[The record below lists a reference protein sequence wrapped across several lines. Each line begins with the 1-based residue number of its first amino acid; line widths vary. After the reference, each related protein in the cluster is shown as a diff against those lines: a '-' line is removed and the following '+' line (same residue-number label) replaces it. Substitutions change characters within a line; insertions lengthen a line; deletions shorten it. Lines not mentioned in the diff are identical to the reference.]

1 VESITDRQALYMCQT
16 PQTFFAK
23 ELREL
28 YNRLSDNE
36 KEQLTDASGIYIK
49 NKLPVGIVQGEMY
62 NFKITYPN
70 DLVVAEEYIKRG
82 IV

>member
-1 VESITDRQALYMCQT
+1 MPDTTDIFC
-16 PQTFFAK
+16 K

-49 NKLPVGIVQGEMY
+49 NKLPVGIVQGG
-62 NFKITYPN
+62 N
-70 DLVVAEEYIKRG
+70 V
-82 IV
+82 